1 MVDKINLLTSQDKEP
16 GEKIVDSIF
25 HSILYPTLEDMC
37 ERYLLKS
44 YYFSYDA
51 IKEEQCADSALAI
64 INKEGLQ
71 NSFSQLYGKACL
83 YKGNA
88 LIAQRKFNDAY
99 RYYYT
104 GIKAFEGT
112 RDTFD
117 LLENMGTICYNQGI
131 YETACRYYKESY
143 SEEYKIDNE
152 GGSFTNFQHLQRDMD
167 NVGLCYSKLAMPDSA
182 IYYYHKALNL
192 IARDEDKFKD
202 RKDALGSINEARGVI
217 YGNLGTALFDKNDD
231 SEAKALFIKSIRM
244 NARKGGDILD
254 ARLTQL
260 KLAELYLKTSRL
272 KEADT
277 VLKALR
283 TAFDTDKYV
292 SKDVE
297 ISWYKLEGE
306 YCNLSNQPQKVY
318 GYLTAYINKKDS
330 ADQVNRKLTG
340 IDFSKVFDDIKQ
352 QDSFA
357 ALKKEDEIKNMN
369 NLVAIIFLAI
379 LIGVAVFISRNNREL
394 KLLNKRVILQNTE
407 MQHALDALE
416 QSHDENA
423 RMMEV
428 LAYDLYDPLSA
439 IKNMSASLLTED
451 KNVRNPGEF
460 LRLIQTS
467 SSALLGMVSDT
478 LSSSITPESIK
489 KEEVDMKML
498 LHYCIDLLKFKA
510 ETKKQDI
517 HLQADEI
524 TLEIDREK
532 IWRVLSTLI
541 SNAIK
546 FSPENSIIEIEMAE
560 KQGHVRISVKDYGID
575 IPDDA
580 RDKIFDLFS
589 ATNIRTENRDEH
601 SFVIGL
607 SLSKQIV
614 EALGGKIWVKSR
626 EGKGTTFYVE
636 FPDAMIVMQ

>member
-1 MVDKINLLTSQDKEP
+1 MVDKINLLASRSKEH
-16 GEKIVDSIF
+16 GAKITDSIF
-25 HSILYPTLEDMC
+25 HLILHPTLEDVC

-51 IKEEQCADSALAI
+51 KKEEQYADSTLAI
-64 INKEGLQ
+64 LNNQGLQ

-104 GIKAFEGT
+104 GIKAVQDT

-117 LLENMGTICYNQGI
+117 MLENMGTVCYNQGI
-131 YETACRYYKESY
+131 YETSCRYYKESY
-143 SEEYKIDNE
+143 TEEYKLDKE
-152 GGSFTNFQHLQRDMD
+152 GGTFINFQHLQRDID
-167 NVGLCYSKLAMPDSA
+167 NVGLCYSKLEMMDSA
-182 IYYYHKALNL
+182 IYYYDKALDV
-192 IARDEDKFKD
+192 IAQGENKFKD
-202 RKDALGSINEARGVI
+202 REDAKGSMDEAQGVV
-217 YGNLGTALFDKNDD
+217 YGNLGTALFYKNDD
-231 SEAKALFIKSIRM
+231 SDAEALFIKSIRM
-244 NARKGGDILD
+244 NARKGGDIPD

-277 VLKALR
+277 VLSALR

-292 SKDVE
+292 SKDAE
-297 ISWYKLEGE
+297 IVWYKLEGE
-306 YCNLSNQPQKVY
+306 YCSLSNQPQKVY
-318 GYLTAYINKKDS
+318 TYLSAYISKKDS
-330 ADQVNRKLTG
+330 ADQANRKLSS

-352 QDSFA
+352 QDFFA
-357 ALKKEDEIKNMN
+357 ALKKEDAIKNMN
-369 NLVAIIFLAI
+369 NLVAIIFLGV

-394 KLLNKRVILQNTE
+394 KLLNKKVILQNAE

-416 QSHDENA
+416 QSQGENA
-423 RMMEV
+423 HMMEV

-439 IKNMSASLLTED
+439 IKNMSTSLLTGD
-451 KNVRNPGEF
+451 KNIRNPEEF

-489 KEEVDMKML
+489 KEAVDMKML

-510 ETKKQDI
+510 VTKKQDI

-524 TLEIDREK
+524 SLEIDREK
-532 IWRVLSTLI
+532 IWRVLSNLV

-546 FSPENSIIEIEMAE
+546 FSPENSIIEVEMSE
-560 KQGHVRISVKDYGID
+560 KQGHVRISVKDYGAN

-580 RDKIFDLFS
+580 KDKIFDLFS
-589 ATNIRTENRDEH
+589 ATKIRTESRDEH

-614 EALGGKIWVKSR
+614 EALGGKIWVKSK
-626 EGKGTTFYVE
+626 EGEGTIFYVE
-636 FPDAMIVMQ
+636 FPDSMIVMH